1 MLYVQKVYL
10 TVLLESVMFHVT
22 EWEVRKAQDSL
33 VPFDT
38 RGTFVVFFAT
48 CSTSFH
54 DVNDT
59 VRY

>member
-10 TVLLESVMFHVT
+10 TVLLESVMYHVT

-38 RGTFVVFFAT
+38 RGTFVVFLPSVLRISMT
-48 CSTSFH
+48 
-54 DVNDT
+54 
-59 VRY
+59 